1 MKLIVRFILLAG
13 LLALAVWAW
22 SFFFPTPQRIIEK
35 HLLQLARLTSFSSTD
50 GTFKRLADNERI
62 GSLMARDIH
71 MVLDMPGGRGQTFDN
86 REELLQAVLTAR
98 ATVKDLHAE
107 FTDIAITLNPD
118 RQSAT
123 ALLTVTAKIGGEPDL
138 FVEELKFTFKEI
150 SDDWLIT
157 ALETVKPLR

>member
-1 MKLIVRFILLAG
+1 MRLVVRFILLAG

-22 SFFFPTPQRIIEK
+22 GIFFPTPQRIIEK
-35 HLLQLARLTSFSSTD
+35 HLLQLARLASFSSAD

-62 GSLMARDIH
+62 GSLLARDIH
-71 MVLDMPGGRGQTFDN
+71 VVLDVSGGRGRTFDN
-86 REELLQAVLTAR
+86 RDELLQAVLAAR
-98 ATVKDLHAE
+98 ATIKDLHTE

-123 ALLTVTAKIGGEPDL
+123 AFLTVTAKIGAEPDL
-138 FVEELKFTFKEI
+138 VVEELKFTFKTI

-157 ALETVKPLR
+157 SLETVKPLR

>member
-1 MKLIVRFILLAG
+1 MKLIVRFIVLAG

-22 SFFFPTPQRIIEK
+22 GFFFPTPQRIIEK
-35 HLLQLARLTSFSSTD
+35 HLLQLARLGSFSSTD

-62 GSLMARDIH
+62 GFLMARDIH
-71 MVLDMPGGRGQTFDN
+71 VVLDVPGGRGQTFDN
-86 REELLQAVLTAR
+86 REELLQAVLAAR
-98 ATVKDLHAE
+98 ATVKDLRAE

-138 FVEELKFTFKEI
+138 VVEELKFTFKEI

>member
-22 SFFFPTPQRIIEK
+22 GFFFPTPQRLIEK
-35 HLLQLARLTSFSSTD
+35 HLLQLARLASFSSKD
-50 GTFKRLADNERI
+50 GSLKRLADNERI
-62 GSLMARDIH
+62 GFLMARDIH
-71 MVLDMPGGRGQTFDN
+71 VVLDVSGVRGHTFDN
-86 REELLQAVLTAR
+86 REELLQAVLAAR
-98 ATVKDLHAE
+98 QSGKDLHVE

-123 ALLTVTAKIGGEPDL
+123 AFLTVTARIGGEPDL
-138 FVEELKFTFKEI
+138 VVEELSFTFKKI